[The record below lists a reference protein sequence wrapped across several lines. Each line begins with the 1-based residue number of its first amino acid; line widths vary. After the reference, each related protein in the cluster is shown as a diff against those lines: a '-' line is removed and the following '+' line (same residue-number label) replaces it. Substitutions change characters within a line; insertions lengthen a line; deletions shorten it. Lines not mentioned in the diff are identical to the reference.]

1 MTALHCPPSA
11 PDHVHDGETGYLH
24 SVETGAAAD
33 GPGMRFVFF
42 LAGCPFRCLYCHN
55 PDTWRFTSGRLVTLE
70 EALAEV
76 RPYVSML
83 KRIGGVTVSGGEP
96 LTQPA
101 FAGRLLSTLHD
112 ELGLHTAL
120 DTQGFLGHKVDDA
133 FLDKVDLV
141 LLDVKHSDTER
152 HKALTGR
159 PLERTLEFAH
169 RLVRL
174 GKPLWIRHVV
184 IPGWTDDEPHLTR
197 LAETLAALGPLVERV
212 DVLPYHRMGE
222 VKWAA
227 IDRPFP
233 LPDTPPADPASVAR
247 AIAILKSRGLP
258 AV

>member
-1 MTALHCPPSA
+1 MPDSHCPPHA
-11 PDHVHDGETGYLH
+11 PDHAHDGETGYLH

-55 PDTWRFTSGRLVTLE
+55 PDTWRFTSGRPVTLE

-76 RPYVSML
+76 RPYAGML
-83 KRIGGVTVSGGEP
+83 RRIGGVTVSGGEP

-101 FAGRLLSTLHD
+101 FAGRLLTALHD
-112 ELGLHTAL
+112 GLGLHTAL

-133 FLDKVDLV
+133 FLEKVDLV
-141 LLDVKHSDTER
+141 LLDVKHSDSDR

-159 PLERTLEFAH
+159 PLERTLEFAR
-169 RLVRL
+169 RLVAL

-184 IPGWTDDEPHLTR
+184 IPGWTDDDAHLAR
-197 LAETLAALGPLVERV
+197 LADLLAGLGPLVERV
-212 DVLPYHRMGE
+212 DLLPYHRMGE
-222 VKWAA
+222 FKWAELG
-227 IDRPFP
+227 RPFP
-233 LPDTPPADPASVAR
+233 LPDTPPADPAQMAH
-247 AIAILKSRGLP
+247 AIDILRSRGLP